1 MKGWIRMTKMPFD
14 QENGLVY
21 TERIMKANDHT
32 GCFQSKR
39 CVPLVKLPQHSQR
52 GTRSLVD
59 TAIITLFGNTDL
71 LDASALQNLP
81 QAVIEQLWKW
91 ANDCKAVS
99 LHVWQVFART
109 NRMKVHDIKG
119 RRIRCMRPACLAP
132 VANDANMAWLVHL
145 TIRDVAMDT
154 DDAISIWQIPNL
166 QAIYIQGSGTK
177 QELVS
182 DRILRAWASAA
193 TDSAAMS
200 KLELMFIDGQ
210 REITPHCLQYLSQ
223 FPALQLFT
231 VFRCGE
237 DWEKA
242 IRKGQS
248 VAGWSLCDPN
258 PVQQL
263 IISKTHS
270 GFDSGVVWADF
281 VENYIAN
288 AKGVA
293 LSNKP
298 VLELIGSDQARDRGM
313 KAWHRGFNHTIFS
326 FQRDTNAQA
335 VAPEVIAQPV
345 AKRRKLKNNVGAAN
359 YQLMTGN
366 V

>member
-1 MKGWIRMTKMPFD
+1 MTKMPFD

-32 GCFQSKR
+32 SCFQSKR
-39 CVPLVKLPQHSQR
+39 FVPFVKAPPHSQR

-71 LDASALQNLP
+71 LDASSLQSLP
-81 QAVIEQLWKW
+81 QAVIEQLWEW

-109 NRMKVHDIKG
+109 NHVKVHDIKG
-119 RRIRCMRPACLAP
+119 RRITCMRPACLAP

-223 FPALQLFT
+223 FPALKLFT
-231 VFRCGE
+231 AFKCGQ
-237 DWEKA
+237 DWIKA
-242 IRKGQS
+242 FGRAQS
-248 VAGWSLCDPN
+248 LAGWSLCIP
-258 PVQQL
+258 
-263 IISKTHS
+263 
-270 GFDSGVVWADF
+270 
-281 VENYIAN
+281 
-288 AKGVA
+288 
-293 LSNKP
+293 
-298 VLELIGSDQARDRGM
+298 
-313 KAWHRGFNHTIFS
+313 
-326 FQRDTNAQA
+326 
-335 VAPEVIAQPV
+335 
-345 AKRRKLKNNVGAAN
+345 
-359 YQLMTGN
+359 
-366 V
+366 